1 MHRSSPRTRARTRRV
16 PGVPPWCELQHDP
29 PRASSR
35 VPRARADDVPAL
47 LSSRHTLRCV
57 FHAEWCAPTGMS
69 SQGRRGACN
78 GSSADSILRH
88 SRSCPHVAQVYI
100 CNRDERVPGIHGREQ
115 RNQEASHAGARVST
129 RPWSTYMVDIA
140 IMTMDDD
147 DEAATSTAVMTSIVA
162 VRLPVD
168 GIPFDG
174 RSAPCPLFNRQ
185 QHNHRRTQHP
195 MPTAGATRV
204 LRASTCRRGSGAYCA
219 GLAPGGSHRWLI
231 LLVMSRERE
240 RVRKGSGVERAV
252 TQRGQR

>member
-1 MHRSSPRTRARTRRV
+1 
-16 PGVPPWCELQHDP
+16 
-29 PRASSR
+29 
-35 VPRARADDVPAL
+35 
-47 LSSRHTLRCV
+47 
-57 FHAEWCAPTGMS
+57 
-69 SQGRRGACN
+69 
-78 GSSADSILRH
+78 
-88 SRSCPHVAQVYI
+88 
-100 CNRDERVPGIHGREQ
+100 
-115 RNQEASHAGARVST
+115 
-129 RPWSTYMVDIA
+129 MVDIA
-140 IMTMDDD
+140 IMTMADD

-168 GIPFDG
+168 GILFGG

-204 LRASTCRRGSGAYCA
+204 LRASTCRRGSGACCA